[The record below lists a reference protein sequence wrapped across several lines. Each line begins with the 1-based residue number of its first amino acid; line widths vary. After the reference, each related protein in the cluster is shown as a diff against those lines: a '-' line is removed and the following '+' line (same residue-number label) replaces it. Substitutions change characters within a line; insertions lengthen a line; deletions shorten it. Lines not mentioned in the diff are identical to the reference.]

1 MITLTITSP
10 VGINNDNN
18 AYLDLDVV
26 VDSAVTNIFTLTIQG
41 GANNRVKIVRDYT
54 SEPEFSDRIFD
65 ILTPTLGLRPGGV
78 RFAYLF
84 IEAGQAVGNE
94 ETVSN
99 DHPCHQGGAGVRHR
113 SGGLLEIERGT
124 VSYNFAN
131 GNGGGICQDGGSLR
145 LLDYPYVAHNTSKF
159 FSGGG
164 VYISGT
170 AEITATVTRN
180 DVEDDG
186 GGIYIAGNGVVTIT
200 NSDVFTNAAANG
212 GGIYNAGRLTIR
224 GGRVLTNTAS
234 ANGGGIWNSGL
245 LSMDTEVRANVA
257 VTDGGGIWNSGLLN
271 IIGNVVHSNQAQNG
285 GGVFNN
291 AGSATISNAGVN
303 TNIANTHG
311 GGIWNS
317 GQLTITQAGL
327 RANVAA
333 LLGGGVYNAPN
344 GRTLISNAG
353 VGDPGAGNQA
363 QKGGG
368 VYNAISATTTITSAG
383 VHSNTA
389 SQEGGG
395 VYNESGGAVIIS
407 NSGVGSNAANSAQD
421 GGGIWNNG
429 VLTLT
434 SATVVNNIASQDGGG
449 VYNAGSGKATISAVT
464 ISANRAL
471 SNRGGGLYN
480 LGDLHIYGSQVASN
494 TAAQQGGGLY
504 NDASSPGSRL
514 VVTHSAV
521 VSNTASQGGGAYNL
535 TGTLVMTNATLSA
548 NSGGGLHADASSDA
562 RLWYVTVASNTA
574 GNGVSVTTG
583 ASVQVYATLL
593 AYNTASNCAGS
604 VSNAGYAMSSD
615 TSCTSFAFTNVNPLL
630 RPLALNGG
638 GTLNHALALGSPAVD
653 RVPASACPVTL
664 DQRFFGRPWWW
675 TNRCDIGAFE
685 LQPYY
690 PVFVPIVL
698 KP

>member
-1 MITLTITSP
+1 VITLTITSP

-170 AEITATVTRN
+170 AEITATVTQN
-180 DVEDDG
+180 TVEDDG

-245 LSMDTEVRANVA
+245 LSMDTEVRANEA
-257 VTDGGGIWNSGLLN
+257 ITDGGGIWNSGLLN

-317 GQLTITQAGL
+317 GALTVTSAGL

-353 VGDPGAGNQA
+353 VGDPGGRQPGAEGRRRLQCHQRHHDDHQRWRA
-363 QKGGG
+363 Q
-368 VYNAISATTTITSAG
+368 
-383 VHSNTA
+383 
-389 SQEGGG
+389 
-395 VYNESGGAVIIS
+395 
-407 NSGVGSNAANSAQD
+407 
-421 GGGIWNNG
+421 
-429 VLTLT
+429 
-434 SATVVNNIASQDGGG
+434 
-449 VYNAGSGKATISAVT
+449 
-464 ISANRAL
+464 
-471 SNRGGGLYN
+471 
-480 LGDLHIYGSQVASN
+480 
-494 TAAQQGGGLY
+494 
-504 NDASSPGSRL
+504 
-514 VVTHSAV
+514 
-521 VSNTASQGGGAYNL
+521 
-535 TGTLVMTNATLSA
+535 
-548 NSGGGLHADASSDA
+548 
-562 RLWYVTVASNTA
+562 
-574 GNGVSVTTG
+574 
-583 ASVQVYATLL
+583 
-593 AYNTASNCAGS
+593 
-604 VSNAGYAMSSD
+604 
-615 TSCTSFAFTNVNPLL
+615 
-630 RPLALNGG
+630 
-638 GTLNHALALGSPAVD
+638 
-653 RVPASACPVTL
+653 
-664 DQRFFGRPWWW
+664 
-675 TNRCDIGAFE
+675 
-685 LQPYY
+685 
-690 PVFVPIVL
+690 
-698 KP
+698 